1 MNISIKLPDN
11 VVDYFLL
18 KTLLFLNEEEKA
30 SGQTLEQMDWKVLK
44 RKFKDYLDAQACA
57 D

>member
-11 VVDYFLL
+11 VVDYLL

-30 SGQTLEQMDWKVLK
+30 SD
-44 RKFKDYLDAQACA
+44 
-57 D
+57 